1 MRCGKWLNVS
11 IVSRHRAIVL
21 PNTIGLMV
29 FFLDDLH
36 PSSAH
41 VGTALSVSN
50 SYLRPTRLADALTAR
65 SQAGAT
71 IIAGGT
77 DLYPA
82 HVGKP
87 LPSRL
92 IDVTAIEEMR
102 GIAVSAEEIRF
113 GGAVTWTEIVEADLP
128 PAFRALKEAARQI
141 GSLQV
146 QNRASLAG
154 NLCNASPAA
163 DGAPPLLALEA
174 EVELASSREVRRMPL
189 EQFLMSYRRTALR
202 ADEILTAVI
211 ASTPNAAAKSA
222 FVKLG
227 ARKYLVISIV
237 MAAALVCRDA
247 SGRIAQANVAVGSA
261 SERAV
266 RLRRLEGDLLGLA
279 RGRAPSAVLRA
290 EHFEH
295 LSPIDDVRAGA
306 HYRFEA
312 ARHLVAMALDRATEG

>member
-1 MRCGKWLNVS
+1 LNELQS
-11 IVSRHRAIVL
+11 
-21 PNTIGLMV
+21 
-29 FFLDDLH
+29 
-36 PSSAH
+36 SSAD
-41 VGTALSVSN
+41 VDAAALVS
-50 SYLRPTRLADALTAR
+50 SGYLRPTRLADALVAR
-65 SQAGAT
+65 SLAGAT

-82 HVGKP
+82 HVGRP

-102 GIAVSAEEIRF
+102 GIAVSPAEIRF
-113 GGAVTWTEIVEADLP
+113 GGAVTWTEIVEAELP

-163 DGAPPLLALEA
+163 DGAPPLLALDA
-174 EVELASSREVRRMPL
+174 EVELASARGVRRMPL
-189 EQFLMSYRRTALR
+189 EQFLVGYRRTALR
-202 ADEILTAVI
+202 TDEILAAVI
-211 ASTPNAAAKSA
+211 VPTPNAAARSA

-237 MAAALVCRDA
+237 MAAALVCRDP
-247 SGRIAQANVAVGSA
+247 SGKIAQANVAVGSA

-266 RLRRLEGDLLGLA
+266 RLGLLERELRRLP
-279 RGRAPSAVLRA
+279 RSRAPSSILRA
-290 EHFEH
+290 EHFEG

-306 HYRFEA
+306 RYRFEA
-312 ARHLVAMALDRATEG
+312 ARHLVAMALDQAAEG